1 MKARVRVDSIGRI
14 LIPKQIQNLMD
25 IGSDDNLVLDYNEE
39 TNTIK
44 LTKDNNENI
53 VYENFCLL
61 EKQINDM
68 SKNMNDEDKILLL
81 ENMRKTKE
89 LLGYPNIHCY

>member
-1 MKARVRVDSIGRI
+1 MAHSSPTYTLFRGGG
-14 LIPKQIQNLMD
+14 LLC
-25 IGSDDNLVLDYNEE
+25 LL
-39 TNTIK
+39 IK